1 MKQGFGPPASSRP
14 GHSAG
19 WKPALRP
26 RGFTVLELVIA
37 SSIALIVFAIGYLAI
52 STTTRTG
59 DQVTKIIRDT
69 ENARLF
75 FNMLERDLATALPG
89 PGNIEK
95 KRETLNQATPYVHS
109 ANTNPSPLVIT
120 ESVSSATPLS
130 DILQFYC
137 RSDIPGVRD
146 EVILVRYYVNRNDHT
161 LCRATAV
168 YDPTANLPL
177 PDYTDPKGTLT
188 NASNSDLALY
198 DNVRQLVVN
207 FQQWRPDRKQYA
219 KESGTLLIPVDPQ
232 TGSYAVADSV
242 LVTVIFTDDF
252 KQKQLDAYNSDHST
266 SNVNYQANV
275 NKTYRSYSKVLQI
288 PAAFKE

>member
-1 MKQGFGPPASSRP
+1 M
-14 GHSAG
+14 
-19 WKPALRP
+19 P
-26 RGFTVLELVIA
+26 RGFTVLEIIIA

-52 STTTRTG
+52 STTTKVG
-59 DQVTKIIRDT
+59 DQTTKIIRDT

-95 KRETLNQATPYVHS
+95 KRETLSQSQPYSHDAV
-109 ANTNPSPLVIT
+109 TNPSPLVIT

-137 RSDIPGVRD
+137 RSDSPNVRD
-146 EVILVRYYVNRNDHT
+146 EIILVRYYVNRNDHT
-161 LCRATAV
+161 LCRATTV
-168 YDPTANLPL
+168 YDPTVAQPL
-177 PDYTDPKGTLT
+177 PDYVDPKGTLT
-188 NASNSDLALY
+188 NASNSDLALF

-207 FQQWRPDRKQYA
+207 FQEWRADLKQYA
-219 KESGTLLIPVDPQ
+219 KESGTIVIPIDPN
-232 TGSYAVADSV
+232 TGTYSLADSV

-252 KQKQLDAYNSDHST
+252 KQKTLDAYNPDHST
-266 SNVNYQANV
+266 GNTNYQTNL